1 MRIID
6 KNRDFYDYFQD
17 YDSDIVFD
25 RRGSRILTN
34 EELNVWYLYNRRYKS
49 EFTDKYFLL
58 QIGYTNWLILA
69 KPTNID
75 KDTYGYFTVNDF
87 SLELVEMWKNYN
99 KSVDFKFGEIQ
110 THYTLEYLTSKK
122 FNHKTA
128 LIDDIKLGNFE
139 YKNNLAEKSPIILNK
154 TKLPS
159 ILDAQDVY
167 FAIEEWLSHKKDD
180 IVHDSMTDKEKIISH
195 GFDTKSSFR
204 GK

>member
-6 KNRDFYDYFQD
+6 KNKDFYDYFQD

-25 RRGSRILTN
+25 RRGSYILTN
-34 EELNVWYLYNRRYKS
+34 GELNRWVLWSRSKAD
-49 EFTDKYFLL
+49 DKYFLL
-58 QIGYTNWLILA
+58 QIGYTNWLILI
-69 KPTNID
+69 KPTKINQD
-75 KDTYGYFTVNDF
+75 GWGGYTVEDF
-87 SLELVEMWKNYN
+87 SLELIEMWKDYN
-99 KSVDFKFGEIQ
+99 KSVDFKFGEIK
-110 THYTLEYLTSKK
+110 TYYTMEYMTSKK

-139 YKNNLAEKSPIILNK
+139 YKNNFAEKSPIVLNK

-159 ILDAQDVY
+159 ILNAQEVY
-167 FAIEEWLSHKKDD
+167 LAIEEWLSHKKDD
-180 IVHDSMTDKEKIISH
+180 IVHDSMTDKEKIVSH

>member
-6 KNRDFYDYFQD
+6 KNRDFYDYLQE

-25 RRGSRILTN
+25 RRGSYILTN
-34 EELNVWYLYNRRYKS
+34 GELNVWKS
-49 EFTDKYFLL
+49 WSRHKNVDDTYFLL
-58 QIGYTNWLILA
+58 QIGYTNWLILS
-69 KPTNID
+69 KPMKINQD
-75 KDTYGYFTVNDF
+75 GYGGYTVEDF
-87 SLELVEMWKNYN
+87 SLELIEMWKNYN
-99 KSVDFKFGEIQ
+99 KSVDFKFGEIK

-139 YKNNLAEKSPIILNK
+139 YKNNFTEKSPIVLSK

-159 ILDAQDVY
+159 ILNAQDIY
-167 FAIEEWLSHKKDD
+167 LAIEEWLSHKKDE
-180 IVHDSMTDKEKIISH
+180 IANDSMTDKEKIVSH

>member
-25 RRGSRILTN
+25 RRGSHILTN
-34 EELNVWYLYNRRYKS
+34 DELNVWNYYNRYNNF
-49 EFTDKYFLL
+49 ENKYLLL

-69 KPTNID
+69 KPINTD
-75 KDTYGYFTVNDF
+75 KDTYGYFIVNDF
-87 SLELVEMWKNYN
+87 SLELVEMWKDYN
-99 KSVDFKFGEIQ
+99 KSVDFKFGNIK
-110 THYTLEYLTSKK
+110 TSYTLEYMTSKK

-139 YKNNLAEKSPIILNK
+139 YTNNFTEKSPIILNK

-159 ILDAQDVY
+159 ILNAQEVY
-167 FAIEEWLSHKKDD
+167 LAIEEWLSHKKDD
-180 IVHDSMTDKEKIISH
+180 IVHDSMTDKEKIVSH

>member
-6 KNRDFYDYFQD
+6 KNKDFYDYFQE

-25 RRGSRILTN
+25 RRNSHILTN
-34 EELNVWYLYNRRYKS
+34 EELNVWMLWSRHKAD
-49 EFTDKYFLL
+49 DKYFLL

-69 KPTNID
+69 KPTKINQD
-75 KDTYGYFTVNDF
+75 DYGGYTVEDF
-87 SLELVEMWKNYN
+87 SLELVEMWKDYD
-99 KSVDFKFGEIQ
+99 KSVDFKFGEIK

-139 YKNNLAEKSPIILNK
+139 YKNNFTEKSLIVLNK

-159 ILDAQDVY
+159 ILNAQDVY
-167 FAIEEWLSHKKDD
+167 LAIEEWLSHKKDD
-180 IVHDSMTDKEKIISH
+180 IVHDSMTDKEKIVSH
-195 GFDTKSSFR
+195 GFDTKESFR
-204 GK
+204 GKIK

>member
-25 RRGSRILTN
+25 RRGSRILSN
-34 EELNVWYLYNRRYKS
+34 EELNFWEYYNRYNNF
-49 EFTDKYFLL
+49 ENKYLLL

-69 KPTNID
+69 KATKIGDNGS
-75 KDTYGYFTVNDF
+75 GYFTVEDF
-87 SLELVEMWKNYN
+87 SLELVEMWKDYN
-99 KSVDFKFGEIQ
+99 KSVDFKFGEIK

-180 IVHDSMTDKEKIISH
+180 IVHDSMTDKEKKIGRAH
-195 GFDTKSSFR
+195 V
-204 GK
+204 

>member
-6 KNRDFYDYFQD
+6 KNKDFYDYFQE

-25 RRGSRILTN
+25 RRDSRILSN
-34 EELNVWYLYNRRYKS
+34 EELNVWSLYNRYKS
-49 EFTDKYFLL
+49 EFIDKYFLL

-87 SLELVEMWKNYN
+87 SLELVEMWKDYN
-99 KSVDFKFGEIQ
+99 KSVDFKFGEI
-110 THYTLEYLTSKK
+110 TTRYTLEYITSKK

-139 YKNNLAEKSPIILNK
+139 YKNNFTEKSPIVLNK

-159 ILDAQDVY
+159 ILNAQDVY
-167 FAIEEWLSHKKDD
+167 LAIEEWLSHKKDD
-180 IVHDSMTDKEKIISH
+180 VVHDSMTDKEKIVSH

>member
-34 EELNVWYLYNRRYKS
+34 EELNVWEIYNRYKVD
-49 EFTDKYFLL
+49 DKYLLL
-58 QIGYTNWLILA
+58 QIGYTNWLILI
-69 KPTNID
+69 KPIKIN
-75 KDTYGYFTVNDF
+75 KDDYGYYSVEDF
-87 SLELVEMWKNYN
+87 SLELIEMWKNYN
-99 KSVDFKFGEIQ
+99 KSIDFKFGEIKISH
-110 THYTLEYLTSKK
+110 TMEYLTSKK
-122 FNHKTA
+122 FNYKTP

-139 YKNNLAEKSPIILNK
+139 YKNNFAEKSLIILSK

-159 ILDAQDVY
+159 ILNPQDVY
-167 FAIEEWLSHKKDD
+167 MAIDEWLSHKKDD
-180 IVHDSMTDKEKIISH
+180 VVHDTMTDKEKIVSH

>member
-6 KNRDFYDYFQD
+6 KNRDYYDYFQD

-25 RRGSRILTN
+25 RRGSRILSN
-34 EELNVWYLYNRRYKS
+34 EELNIWSLYNRYKS

-69 KPTNID
+69 KVTKIGDNGS
-75 KDTYGYFTVNDF
+75 GYFTVEEF
-87 SLELVEMWKNYN
+87 SLELIEMWKNYN
-99 KSVDFKFGEIQ
+99 KSVDFKFGVINSNFSI
-110 THYTLEYLTSKK
+110 EYLYSKK
-122 FNHKTA
+122 WEHRKF
-128 LIDDIKLGNFE
+128 IDDVKLGNFE
-139 YKNNLAEKSPIILNK
+139 YTKDFTEKSPIILNK

-180 IVHDSMTDKEKIISH
+180 IVHDSMTDKEKIVSH
-195 GFDTKSSFR
+195 GFDIKSSFR

>member
-17 YDSDIVFD
+17 YNSDIVFD
-25 RRGSRILTN
+25 RRGSRILSN
-34 EELNVWYLYNRRYKS
+34 KELNVWSLYRRYKS

-69 KPTNID
+69 KATKIGDNGS
-75 KDTYGYFTVNDF
+75 GYFTVEDF
-87 SLELVEMWKNYN
+87 SLELVEMWKDYN
-99 KSVDFKFGEIQ
+99 KSVDFKFGEIRLYH
-110 THYTLEYLTSKK
+110 TIEFLFSKK
-122 FNHKTA
+122 YDYKTP

-139 YKNNLAEKSPIILNK
+139 YKNNFAENSPIILNK

-159 ILDAQDVY
+159 ILNAQEIY
-167 FAIEEWLSHKKDD
+167 MAIDEWLSHKKDD
-180 IVHDSMTDKEKIISH
+180 IAHDTMTDKEKIVSH

>member
-6 KNRDFYDYFQD
+6 KNKDFYDYLQD

-25 RRGSRILTN
+25 RRGSHILTN
-34 EELNVWYLYNRRYKS
+34 EELNFWEYYNRYNNF
-49 EFTDKYFLL
+49 ENKYLLL

-69 KPTNID
+69 KATKIGDNGS
-75 KDTYGYFTVNDF
+75 GYFTVEDF
-87 SLELVEMWKNYN
+87 SLELVEMWKDYN
-99 KSVDFKFGEIQ
+99 KSVDFKFGEIK

-139 YKNNLAEKSPIILNK
+139 YKNNLAEKSLIILNK

-159 ILDAQDVY
+159 ILNAQDVY
-167 FAIEEWLSHKKDD
+167 FAIEEWLSHKKDG

>member
-6 KNRDFYDYFQD
+6 KNKDFYDYFQD

-25 RRGSRILTN
+25 RRGSHILTN
-34 EELNVWYLYNRRYKS
+34 EELNVWVLWSRHKAD
-49 EFTDKYFLL
+49 DKYFLL

-69 KPTNID
+69 KPTKINQD
-75 KDTYGYFTVNDF
+75 GYGGYTVEDF
-87 SLELVEMWKNYN
+87 SLELIEMWKDYN
-99 KSVDFKFGEIQ
+99 KSVDFKFGEIK

-122 FNHKTA
+122 FNHKTV

-139 YKNNLAEKSPIILNK
+139 YKNNFTEKSLIILNK

-159 ILDAQDVY
+159 ILNAQDVY
-167 FAIEEWLSHKKDD
+167 LAIEEWLSHKKDD
-180 IVHDSMTDKEKIISH
+180 IVHDSMTDKEKIVSH

>member
-25 RRGSRILTN
+25 RRGSHILTN
-34 EELNVWYLYNRRYKS
+34 EELNVWVLWSRYKAD
-49 EFTDKYFLL
+49 DKYFLL

-69 KPTNID
+69 KPTKINQD
-75 KDTYGYFTVNDF
+75 GYGGYTVEDF
-87 SLELVEMWKNYN
+87 SLELIEMWKDYN
-99 KSVDFKFGEIQ
+99 KSVDFKFGEIK
-110 THYTLEYLTSKK
+110 THYIMEYITSKK
-122 FNHKTA
+122 FNHKIA

-139 YKNNLAEKSPIILNK
+139 YKNNFTEKSPIILNK
-154 TKLPS
+154 TKIPS
-159 ILDAQDVY
+159 ILNPQDVY
-167 FAIEEWLSHKKDD
+167 MAIDEWLSHKKDD
-180 IVHDSMTDKEKIISH
+180 IVHDSMIDKEKIISH

>member
-6 KNRDFYDYFQD
+6 KNKDFYDYFQD

-25 RRGSRILTN
+25 RRSSHILTN
-34 EELNVWYLYNRRYKS
+34 EELNRWVLWTRH
-49 EFTDKYFLL
+49 EADDKYFLL

-69 KPTNID
+69 KPTKINRD
-75 KDTYGYFTVNDF
+75 GYGGYTVEDF
-87 SLELVEMWKNYN
+87 SLELIEMWKDYN
-99 KSVDFKFGEIQ
+99 KSIDFKFGEIK
-110 THYTLEYLTSKK
+110 TYYALEYLTSKK

-139 YKNNLAEKSPIILNK
+139 YKNNFTEKSPIVLNK

-159 ILDAQDVY
+159 ILNAQEVY
-167 FAIEEWLSHKKDD
+167 LAIEEWLSHKKDD
-180 IVHDSMTDKEKIISH
+180 IIHDSMTDKEKIVSH

>member
-6 KNRDFYDYFQD
+6 KNRDFYDYLQD

-34 EELNVWYLYNRRYKS
+34 EELCVWVLWGRYKPD
-49 EFTDKYFLL
+49 DKYFLL

-69 KPTNID
+69 KPTKINQD
-75 KDTYGYFTVNDF
+75 GYGGHIVEDF
-87 SLELVEMWKNYN
+87 SLELIEMWKDYD
-99 KSVDFKFGEIQ
+99 KSVDFKFGDIK
-110 THYTLEYLTSKK
+110 THYTLEYMTSKK
-122 FNHKTA
+122 FNHKTT

-139 YKNNLAEKSPIILNK
+139 YKNNFTEKSPIILNK

-159 ILDAQDVY
+159 ILNAQDVY
-167 FAIEEWLSHKKDD
+167 LAIEEWLSHKKDD
-180 IVHDSMTDKEKIISH
+180 IVHDSMTDKEKIVSH